1 MKKQTTAKK
10 LNTPEDAYPIKHL
23 RAALQ
28 ASGDYV
34 YAYYGKKDD
43 PESPFYV
50 GKGRGDRVLTHW
62 KNAVSAKPLAEL
74 KDQEIEIRKILQEG
88 RLPTVKLLAYNVEHT
103 APEGVYSLVERV
115 IQDAFGIQKVWQK
128 RPGMNDRVVKVPA
141 STLVQVRE
149 DSARSP
155 VLSFDALVGLK
166 GDRRCVELSELVAL
180 AGGAPVLLVGLMK
193 TFHPSYSSSQLAEM
207 ARMYWSLGRFR
218 KTTLPTLQAAGN
230 AALLAWRT
238 LDGRP
243 TIVGAWRIKKGSFDN
258 AHRSGRYAFTLK
270 RPDLELRRQT
280 IGVRLVGKGTSY
292 MGPRILLPSA

>member
-1 MKKQTTAKK
+1 MTKQPTAKK
-10 LNTPEDAYPIKHL
+10 LYTPEDAYPIKHL

-50 GKGRGDRVLTHW
+50 GKGRGDRVLAHW
-62 KNAVSAKPLAEL
+62 KNAVSTKHSTEL

-155 VLSFDALVGLK
+155 VLSFDALIGLK
-166 GDRRCVELSELVAL
+166 GNRSPVELDELVAL
-180 AGGAPVLLVGLMK
+180 AGAPVLLVGLMK

-218 KTTLPTLQAAGN
+218 KTTLPALQTAGN

-238 LDGRP
+238 IGGRP

-258 AHRSGRYAFTLK
+258 ARRSGRYALTLQ
-270 RPDLELRRQT
+270 RPDLELRRRA
-280 IGVRLVGKGTSY
+280 IGMRLIGKGTSY